1 MNMKTTILPTISI
14 NDDSFQP
21 AMNNN
26 GTTATT
32 NLSGNMDGGNPNV
45 AANTNNSNNSNNNN
59 NNNSGGI
66 TLPVPSV
73 FSFQS
78 YAKYFDFDTIDIQNR
93 ITGSITFANR
103 PNHFREQVLGG
114 DGNKGPDLY
123 GPLWITMTL
132 VFVVAVSTILLIIP
146 ITTSM

>member
-1 MNMKTTILPTISI
+1 MKTTILPTISI

-45 AANTNNSNNSNNNN
+45 AANTNNNNTNNNN
-59 NNNSGGI
+59 NNKNSGGI

-78 YAKYFDFDTIDIQNR
+78 YAKYFDFDTIDIQN
-93 ITGSITFANR
+93 
-103 PNHFREQVLGG
+103 
-114 DGNKGPDLY
+114 LY
-123 GPLWITMTL
+123 SLLFSRHTSH
-132 VFVVAVSTILLIIP
+132 VFFFNFFKISSFPVQRYYTIRY
-146 ITTSM
+146 